1 MGRVLNTIVLSGRSV
16 SVIVLL
22 AAATACG
29 SQASDSASDTDQ
41 NSSATA
47 DRPRIVV
54 TTNILGDIVSAAVG
68 DQADVEV
75 IMPLGTD
82 PHDFAPSA
90 RQAESMEDADLLIV
104 NGAGFE
110 QGMLDIVANVSDTGT
125 EVFSF
130 ADHVELLEFTGDHDH
145 GDDDHGDDEHADDE
159 HADEDH
165 ADHEG
170 GQDPHLW
177 TDPTRIAAAVA
188 ALEPV
193 VAGLSGVDAEAV
205 ATSFDGYLDDL
216 GALDASMQET
226 LAVVPAT
233 QRILVTNHE
242 VFGYFAD
249 RYDFDVIGTIIPSLT
264 TSAESSASDIEA
276 LADLIDADGVPA
288 VFGETTQSSTLT
300 EVLADE
306 VGESVEVVELFSES
320 LGEEGSGAET
330 YLGMMQ
336 RNADLVAGALT

>member
-1 MGRVLNTIVLSGRSV
+1 M

-110 QGMLDIVANVSDTGT
+110 QGMLDIVANVSDTG
-125 EVFSF
+125 
-130 ADHVELLEFTGDHDH
+130 
-145 GDDDHGDDEHADDE
+145 
-159 HADEDH
+159 
-165 ADHEG
+165 
-170 GQDPHLW
+170 
-177 TDPTRIAAAVA
+177 
-188 ALEPV
+188 
-193 VAGLSGVDAEAV
+193 
-205 ATSFDGYLDDL
+205 
-216 GALDASMQET
+216 
-226 LAVVPAT
+226 
-233 QRILVTNHE
+233 
-242 VFGYFAD
+242 
-249 RYDFDVIGTIIPSLT
+249 
-264 TSAESSASDIEA
+264 
-276 LADLIDADGVPA
+276 
-288 VFGETTQSSTLT
+288 
-300 EVLADE
+300 
-306 VGESVEVVELFSES
+306 
-320 LGEEGSGAET
+320 
-330 YLGMMQ
+330 
-336 RNADLVAGALT
+336 

>member
-1 MGRVLNTIVLSGRSV
+1 
-16 SVIVLL
+16 
-22 AAATACG
+22 
-29 SQASDSASDTDQ
+29 
-41 NSSATA
+41 
-47 DRPRIVV
+47 
-54 TTNILGDIVSAAVG
+54 
-68 DQADVEV
+68 
-75 IMPLGTD
+75 
-82 PHDFAPSA
+82 
-90 RQAESMEDADLLIV
+90 
-104 NGAGFE
+104 
-110 QGMLDIVANVSDTGT
+110 
-125 EVFSF
+125 
-130 ADHVELLEFTGDHDH
+130 
-145 GDDDHGDDEHADDE
+145 
-159 HADEDH
+159 
-165 ADHEG
+165 
-170 GQDPHLW
+170 
-177 TDPTRIAAAVA
+177 
-188 ALEPV
+188 
-193 VAGLSGVDAEAV
+193 EAV

-242 VFGYFAD
+242 VFGYFVD